1 MSGYRQF
8 KRGKTHAFGFSDW
21 DEEKHP
27 RDGGK
32 FAPKEGEGGRE
43 GAHAVAESVNLEGVP
58 EKIQAD
64 IMNQAATLQR
74 EYGVPPLDEIEVGK
88 AHEGHSGALSF
99 VLDLDTTPPGKR
111 LVIDKDFLARL
122 EGEGVTLD
130 EWALG
135 RSDLQSG
142 SASDLIAHEMAH
154 YYHRTKMGGDERDA
168 LENAWQKEGYASTR
182 MSEYSKKNEH
192 EFYAE
197 MAVAKRQGLSGKDL
211 VNPKAGRAARSQAE
225 AFQALLDAMPGE
237 PA

>member
-154 YYHRTKMGGDERDA
+154 YYS
-168 LENAWQKEGYASTR
+168 EGVFR
-182 MSEYSKKNEH
+182 MSRRSAETIAESVAFTVGAHFGFDTGTRSFPYVALWAEDKKVLEQNLADIRKVSTNIINALASATGE
-192 EFYAE
+192 
-197 MAVAKRQGLSGKDL
+197 LTL
-211 VNPKAGRAARSQAE
+211 ARRV
-225 AFQALLDAMPGE
+225 
-237 PA
+237 